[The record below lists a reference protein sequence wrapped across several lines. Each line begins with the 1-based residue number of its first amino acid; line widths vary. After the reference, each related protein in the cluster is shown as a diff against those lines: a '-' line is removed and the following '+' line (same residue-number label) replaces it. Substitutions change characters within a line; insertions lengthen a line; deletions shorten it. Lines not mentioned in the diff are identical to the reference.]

1 MPQHITDTTQLKC
14 DKGTVPAP
22 LSVTSQ
28 TFMQIEGKLQATEED
43 KQSNVNIKPFGVC
56 SITRLSCNPAPVK
69 WQNTSVFEI
78 DGKKEL
84 LDNSTCQCAVGGKIS
99 PIKSAQTFVEEGGE
113 SIYQPIVYDYD
124 KKEDEDNPDEDFN
137 DYQLLR
143 NGVIKFT
150 KDRGKDTD
158 RLFASDKNNKID
170 KANFIK
176 IEKENTKSIL
186 NDLASGSIPDDT
198 RYPYLSGKD
207 GEKMFPLGINRTRTN
222 DSNNSAKLFLFL
234 ANNSD
239 VEWGLAGYNINGTMT
254 YALWTGHAED
264 RTPTSIL
271 YQGISKL
278 SFHIHS
284 HPGDTLT
291 PSPINSANKGDY
303 SSVSAVN
310 NIFHKNRSYP
320 YPRNFMYSKKGKHL
334 WEYSFTS
341 DVNKKEIDLHY
352 YPGNPKVVKP
362 MPINDTMNLK
372 NLEK

>member
-43 KQSNVNIKPFGVC
+43 KQPNVNIKPFGVC
-56 SITRLSCNPAPVK
+56 SITKLSCNPAPVK

-84 LDNSTCQCAVGGKIS
+84 LNNSTCQCAVGGKIS

-222 DSNNSAKLFLFL
+222 NTNDSGKLFLFL

-239 VEWGLAGYNINGTMT
+239 VEWGLAGYKISGTTT
-254 YALWTGHAED
+254 YALWTGHTED

-284 HPGDTLT
+284 HPGNTLI
-291 PSPINSANKGDY
+291 PSPINGANKGDY
-303 SSVSAVN
+303 SSVGAIN
-310 NIFHKNRSYP
+310 NIFYKNRSYP
-320 YPRNFMYSKKGKHL
+320 YPRNFMYSKQGKHL
-334 WEYSFTS
+334 WEYSFTT
-341 DVNKKEIDLHY
+341 DANNKEVDSHY
-352 YPGNPKVVKP
+352 YPGNPKVIKP
-362 MPINDTMNLK
+362 MPIKDVINLK
-372 NLEK
+372 SLER